1 MCTLY
6 LECTRGKMC
15 QEYIDRNMVNS
26 RFCVLPEADLEKNIE
41 LRMKFLKRV

>member
-26 RFCVLPEADLEKNIE
+26 RFFVLHEADLEKNIE
-41 LRMKFLKRV
+41 LRIKILKII